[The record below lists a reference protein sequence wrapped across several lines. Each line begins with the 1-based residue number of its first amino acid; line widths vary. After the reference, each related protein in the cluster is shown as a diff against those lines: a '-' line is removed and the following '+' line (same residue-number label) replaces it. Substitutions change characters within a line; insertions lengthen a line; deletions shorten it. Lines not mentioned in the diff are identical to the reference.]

1 MWYTLGLYS
10 THGVLWY
17 HSTGQDSGIASLC
30 VVHIGIVLHS
40 PVVYYVYYGT
50 EYRTGQWDI
59 ASLCVVH
66 IGIVL
71 HSPVMYYGTQSTG
84 QDSGI

>member
-1 MWYTLGLYS
+1 M
-10 THGVLWY
+10 V
-17 HSTGQDSGIASLC
+17 
-30 VVHIGIVLHS
+30 
-40 PVVYYVYYGT
+40 P

-71 HSPVMYYGTQSTG
+71 CSPMAYYGTRL
-84 QDSGI
+84 QDSGIASLCVVHIEIVLYSPMAYYGTRPQDRTVGFS